1 MYQNLPRHTFGYIQG
16 KLFPKYF
23 LLGTILSSVTIAT
36 YIVKNPINAWER
48 QQMIQ
53 VGTMLGCYTSRLYS
67 YQVMLLDKSPIKLYF
82 LGGQIRGHVPT
93 RSLKFKFLLCIS
105 RAALWL

>member
-1 MYQNLPRHTFGYIQG
+1 MYQNLARHTFGYIQG

-53 VGTMLGCYTSRLYS
+53 VGTMLRLYS
-67 YQVMLLDKSPIKLYF
+67 YQVMLLDKSPIKMYF

-93 RSLKFKFLLCIS
+93 RRLKFKFLLCIS

>member
-36 YIVKNPINAWER
+36 YIVKNPINVWER

-53 VGTMLGCYTSRLYS
+53 VGTMLECYASRLYS
-67 YQVMLLDKSPIKLYF
+67 YQVI
-82 LGGQIRGHVPT
+82 
-93 RSLKFKFLLCIS
+93 
-105 RAALWL
+105 